1 MTWTTEQIVALA
13 PDASSEK
20 NARGLANERKWET
33 LGCSGTTVWGE
44 CKGSGKNPYQ
54 VRLDVSSAEPG
65 FKCTCP
71 SRKIPCK
78 HTLGLFLLFATHPD
92 VFTESAPPL
101 WVAEWLEKRTQSA
114 QRRQKKQAQEDSS
127 GQVRDPAAQ
136 QRRADERQAKV
147 DAGMHELERWLHD
160 LVRHGLA
167 DVQGK
172 PSSFWEKPATHMAD
186 AQAHAVARFLRKL
199 STHTTSSSSDAM
211 EHLLEQLGWVHL
223 LIEGYKR
230 FDTLAPE
237 TQEDIRTL
245 IGWVHGKDELL
256 AEQPALR
263 DYWHVIGHYV
273 EEEYV
278 AEIGRSAVLR
288 TQRIWLWGQ
297 QTHRAALILHFAH
310 RNTPFE
316 INLIPGMALDAE
328 LVFYPG
334 GYPLRALIKNRFAES
349 IQQPSHKLDAY
360 ATMGGYTTIDRAI
373 TAYADALAQ
382 NPWIERFPL
391 VLQSVVP
398 IYNDGAWA
406 ICDETGHVIPIPSRF
421 ERGWQ
426 LMALSGGYPVVVS
439 GEWDG
444 EYLMPLSVYTERT
457 CLSLHA

>member
-13 PDASSEK
+13 PDASSAK
-20 NARGLANERKWET
+20 HARGLANERTWET
-33 LGCSGTTVWGE
+33 LGSSGTIVWGE
-44 CKGSGKNPYQ
+44 CKGSGKTPYQ

-65 FKCTCP
+65 YKCTCP

-78 HTLGLFLLFATHPD
+78 HTLGLFLLFANQPEA
-92 VFTESAPPL
+92 FTESAPPP

-114 QRRQKKQAQEDSS
+114 QRRQKNQEHEAVP

-136 QRRADERQAKV
+136 QRRAAERQAKV
-147 DAGMHELERWLHD
+147 DTGMHELERWLHD

-172 PSSFWEKPATHMAD
+172 PASFWEKPATHMAD
-186 AQAHAVARFLRKL
+186 AQAETVARFLRKL
-199 STHTTSSSSDAM
+199 SLHAASSSADAM
-211 EHLLEQLGWVHL
+211 EHVLERLGWLYL

-230 FDTLAPE
+230 LDTLTPE

-245 IGWVHGKDELL
+245 IGWARRKDELV

-263 DYWHVIGHYV
+263 DTWYVIGQYV
-273 EEEYV
+273 EEDYV
-278 AEIGRSAVLR
+278 AQIGRSAVLR

-297 QTHRAALILHFAH
+297 HTHRAALLLHFAH
-310 RNTPFE
+310 GNNPFE
-316 INLIPGMALDAE
+316 INLMPGMALDAE

-334 GYPLRALIKNRFAES
+334 GYPLRALIKTRLVASEE
-349 IQQPSHKLDAY
+349 QPAQKLDAY
-360 ATMGGYTTIDRAI
+360 ATIEGYMAIDRAI
-373 TAYADALAQ
+373 AAYADALGQ
-382 NPWIERFPL
+382 NPWLERFPL

-398 IYNDGAWA
+398 IYCDGAWA
-406 ICDETGHVIPIPSRF
+406 IRDEAGHILPILSRF

-426 LMALSGGYPVVVS
+426 LMALSGGHPVVLS

-444 EYLMPLSVYTERT
+444 QYLMPLSVYTERT
-457 CLSLHA
+457 CFSLHV